1 MPGSLFFFTVAY
13 YIGFRYTDYIG
24 SRYSWGTVESIA
36 LTEAVF
42 YILLSLDEPLHGY
55 GIMQNAERLSN
66 GRVRLAAGTLY
77 GALDTLQKRRWIEP
91 APGAGSGRKKEYR
104 LTDAGRDAVRVE
116 LDRLREL
123 VGNGEEIV
131 GRWSA

>member
-1 MPGSLFFFTVAY
+1 M
-13 YIGFRYTDYIG
+13 
-24 SRYSWGTVESIA
+24 ESIA

-91 APGAGSGRKKEYR
+91 APGAGSEYR